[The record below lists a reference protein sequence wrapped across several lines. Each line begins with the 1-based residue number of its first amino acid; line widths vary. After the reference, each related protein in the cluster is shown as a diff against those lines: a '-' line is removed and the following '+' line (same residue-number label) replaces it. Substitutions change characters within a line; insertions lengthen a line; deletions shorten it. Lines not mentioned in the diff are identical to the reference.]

1 MLRLTTQLRTLHLT
15 HWVLQLTMEGN
26 ITNTTYYNTTMISPN
41 TSSNVIIVNPDV
53 ECMDFLF
60 IIYVVIFGPICAFGI
75 VGNVLSVVVMQW
87 EKKNHVATFLLQS
100 LAMADNLFLL
110 TTGFVQIYSALTLYF
125 GYDDVWITP
134 YLQTYVWPLVH
145 MTQLGTI
152 YMTVLIAAN
161 RYIAICRPFQAS
173 TLCTLTKVRLQVA
186 IMSAFCFLYCIPRF
200 LEYQLGEEFSPHDN
214 RTYPRAIPFLVQ
226 DKLYNIIYENVLYCL
241 FVFLGPLVIL
251 VFLNACL
258 IRELWRSRRRLSQ
271 QLPGQSDDEETNI
284 TQVMIFIMLIFVVCQ
299 APAFLNQLL
308 NYTETY
314 ACHQPYLY
322 YFHLSNLLVSANSA
336 TNFIV
341 YCAFR
346 KQFRERLKA
355 FCRRDRMALKYTD
368 SVYTYDGRT
377 ASLYATRNGRNADHV

>member
-1 MLRLTTQLRTLHLT
+1 MLSAAMATNDS
-15 HWVLQLTMEGN
+15 N
-26 ITNTTYYNTTMISPN
+26 ITVLYNTTPPDGAAEEEMM
-41 TSSNVIIVNPDV
+41 VNPDV

-60 IIYVVIFGPICAFGI
+60 IIYVVIFGPICIFGI
-75 VGNVLSVVVMQW
+75 LGNVLSVVVMQW

-125 GYDDVWITP
+125 GYNDVWITP

-145 MTQLGTI
+145 VTQLGTI

-161 RYIAICRPFQAS
+161 RYIAICRPFQAP
-173 TLCTLTKVRLQVA
+173 TLCTLTKVRIQVA
-186 IMSAFCFLYCIPRF
+186 VISTFCFLYCIPRF
-200 LEYQLGEEFSPHDN
+200 MEYHIGEEYSPQEN
-214 RTYPRAIPFLVQ
+214 RTYTIAIPFLVK

-251 VFLNACL
+251 VALNACL
-258 IRELWRSRRRLSQ
+258 IRELWRARRRLSQ
-271 QLPGQSDDEETNI
+271 QLPGQSDDEEANI

-346 KQFRERLKA
+346 KQFRERLRA

-377 ASLYATRNGRNADHV
+377 ASMYASRNGKSADHV